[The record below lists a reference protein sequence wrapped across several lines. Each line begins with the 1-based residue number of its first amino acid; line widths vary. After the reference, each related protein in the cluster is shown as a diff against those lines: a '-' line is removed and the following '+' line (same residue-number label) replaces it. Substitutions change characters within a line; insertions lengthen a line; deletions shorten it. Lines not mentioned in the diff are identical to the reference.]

1 MTSGLEKLLKATQ
14 DAGYSPDQSQNELLR
29 KLAPYLNAINSGR
42 RNKHMLSWL
51 GFKKKVMPRNA
62 KSGIYIWGDVG
73 RGKSMILD
81 IFHSCLETTQKKR
94 AHFHEFM
101 IDVHYSLEALRK
113 DPTVKDQIL
122 KLAADL
128 AEKYHVIILD
138 ELQVN
143 NIADAMIVG
152 RLFDALIKDGVLV
165 FFSSNRI
172 PDDLFK
178 DGLQRE
184 LFLPFIKLVKEKLEV
199 QNLDNAVDYRM
210 DNLDVKS
217 TYFCPLNKK
226 TNSAIEGIIS
236 KMIGDHKLAPMDIE
250 IDQNRYFH
258 AFKAYGKVAVFTFRE
273 LCETELGAMDYIA
286 ICKVFKVIV
295 ILNIPKLSSENHNE
309 LLRFIT
315 LIDCMYENKTKLICS
330 AEVDVDQLYNT
341 GKHSFEFQ
349 RTVSRLIEMRSH
361 NYFEDSIEH
370 DARHT
375 SSMMG

>member
-1 MTSGLEKLLKATQ
+1 MTYGLETLLKALR
-14 DAGYSPDQSQNELLR
+14 DAGYSPDQSQKELLY
-29 KLAPYLNAINSGR
+29 KLVPYLDAVNAGR

-51 GFKKKVMPRNA
+51 GFKKRALSKHI
-62 KSGIYIWGDVG
+62 KSGVYIWGDVG

-81 IFHSCLETTQKKR
+81 IFHSCLGTTQKKR

-101 IDVHYSLEALRK
+101 LDVHSSLEALRK
-113 DPTVKDQIL
+113 DPSVKDQIL

-210 DNLDVKS
+210 EKLDVKS
-217 TYFCPLNKK
+217 TYFYPINKK
-226 TNSAIEGIIS
+226 TENSINSIIS
-236 KMIGDHKLAPMDIE
+236 KMIGEHELAPMDIE
-250 IDQNRYFH
+250 INQNRYFH

-273 LCETELGAMDYIA
+273 LCETELSALDYIA
-286 ICKVFKVIV
+286 ICKVFKVVV
-295 ILNIPKLSSENHNE
+295 IRNIPKLSYENHNE

-330 AEVDVDQLYNT
+330 AEVDVDELYNT
-341 GKHSFEFQ
+341 GKHAFEFH
-349 RTVSRLIEMRSH
+349 RTVSRLIEMRS
-361 NYFEDSIEH
+361 NKYFEDSGEH
-370 DARHT
+370 DAKQA